1 MKKNM
6 KRKRQPPTLA
16 EEATDYYNRLVYKC
30 RKDLHKHA
38 KMVRN
43 LERQKAARKVKQQP
57 QQQKPSAALEERLAR
72 LKKFD
77 ALDAVAHEA
86 LRRLGILQLQPP
98 TAVAEGATPSAP
110 PAEPPVPAKEDTDM
124 VENFLKHKRMQD
136 AFEDWSRQ
144 VDDYRRWYVQQEERQ
159 RDAAA
164 GRDDKESR
172 KKKKGK
178 KGQAAQSKNSFTSD
192 VDYSQSIFL
201 KLGGSDDEEEEE
213 YDAGDNHED
222 EQHAF
227 DNAGKPQT
235 KPKKNRQGQRA
246 RKAKAMAIEAK
257 KAGRKFDASLNWRP
271 EKEPTD
277 APVSRD
283 SFAPSK
289 SNPHTARP
297 QAAAPSEPTP
307 EELHPSW
314 AARKEQKTGIA
325 AFQGKKITFD

>member
-1 MKKNM
+1 M
-6 KRKRQPPTLA
+6 KRKRQQQTLA
-16 EEATDYYNRLVYKC
+16 EEAADYYNRLVYKC
-30 RKDLHKHA
+30 RKDLQKQA
-38 KMVRN
+38 KLVRN

-77 ALDAVAHEA
+77 ALDAVAREA
-86 LRRLGILQLQPP
+86 LRRLGILQLQP
-98 TAVAEGATPSAP
+98 TTSEGATPPAP
-110 PAEPPVPAKEDTDM
+110 PTEPPLLAKEDADM
-124 VENFLKHKRMQD
+124 VEFFLKHKRMQG

-144 VDDYRRWYVQQEERQ
+144 VDEYRRWYVQQEER
-159 RDAAA
+159 RRGAAT
-164 GRDDKESR
+164 GRDDKES
-172 KKKKGK
+172 KKKMKGK
-178 KGQAAQSKNSFTSD
+178 NGQSAKSKSSSTSA

-213 YDAGDNHED
+213 YEGSDDHHEE

-227 DNAGKPQT
+227 DNAGIPVT

-257 KAGRKFDASLNWRP
+257 RAGRKWDASLNWRP
-271 EKEPTD
+271 EKAPSD

-283 SFAPSK
+283 RFSHSNSKPPAASAP
-289 SNPHTARP
+289 
-297 QAAAPSEPTP
+297 AAAPSEPTP